1 MTGSLT
7 HVTEK
12 GLAGGSDATL
22 PVLDWSYDTLQD
34 DAPLDNRQ
42 ARTGCDMAQMRSRVP
57 LTVYEVLDDGGHAIG
72 QVSQPAGEPV
82 VGWGEGTVLL
92 RRDDPHPVADA

>member
-1 MTGSLT
+1 
-7 HVTEK
+7 
-12 GLAGGSDATL
+12 
-22 PVLDWSYDTLQD
+22 
-34 DAPLDNRQ
+34 
-42 ARTGCDMAQMRSRVP
+42 MAQMRSRVP